1 MAARAGVIVRAVD
14 SVAGL
19 RGVTDL
25 FSRVW
30 DAPRCRPIPHDI
42 MRSLGHAGAGTRG
55 FREDQLVGVDLG
67 RVGEAGRRLVLFADR
82 RSEPGSR
89 EPGYRP
95 GTKAGPACLGAA
107 RRGGVDE
114 LDFRP
119 AAAAQ
124 RPVQYLP
131 PGRGG
136 HRVPGGLLRRDR
148 QRGQRP
154 ETDRLAVSWDLRAAL
169 PGSPAARTCPGP
181 RVPAVGEDVPRTLL
195 VAGPAGEPVA
205 GTVPQGGGSGPR
217 RLRCWIPDG
226 ILAIR
231 RTDPG
236 LARRWRLAV
245 RDALGGAMDDGYR
258 VTGLMEPG
266 WYVLGEGAGRAV
278 KIEAVELRGGAP
290 AAGHPVPDLPGQ
302 PGRACRPARA
312 RSHQRG

>member
-1 MAARAGVIVRAVD
+1 MTLGEAEQDAAGVAARAGVIVRAVD

-30 DAPRCRPIPHDI
+30 DAPLVPPMPHDI
-42 MRSLGHAGAGTRG
+42 MRSLGHAGGRVHGA
-55 FREDQLVGVDLG
+55 FREDQLVGASVAVFG
-67 RVGEAGRRLVLFADR
+67 
-82 RSEPGSR
+82 P
-89 EPGYRP
+89 
-95 GTKAGPACLGAA
+95 PACASCYSLIAGVSPEAA
-107 RRGGVDE
+107 SRGIG
-114 LDFRP
+114 L
-119 AAAAQ
+119 ALKLAQ
-124 RPVQYLP
+124 RAWALHAGAVWMSWTFDP
-131 PGRGG
+131 
-136 HRVPGGLLRRDR
+136 LLRRNARFNISRLGAVGTEYLVDFY
-148 QRGQRP
+148 GEIANGVNDP

-169 PGSPAARTCPGP
+169 PGSPAPADSPGP
-181 RVPAVGEDVPRTLL
+181 RVPAGEDVPRTLL

-266 WYVLGEGAGRAV
+266 WYVLEKAQAGR
-278 KIEAVELRGGAP
+278 
-290 AAGHPVPDLPGQ
+290 
-302 PGRACRPARA
+302 
-312 RSHQRG
+312 